1 MEKSLVFFRSQLTY
15 DIIMFIYKSW
25 SVNFGSLTLFVR
37 SKVTGG
43 DSFAFKALL
52 TIISLQEQ
60 SFQQVHCWFKK
71 KVKSS
76 TLFLRTKCVL
86 PSQSTL
92 LTENLLANY
101 HSSKKD
107 ILQIIKSSDS
117 NKAHGM
123 IWSAFLS

>member
-71 KVKSS
+71 KGKSS

-123 IWSAFLS
+123 IWSAFKC